1 MNKIAKY
8 IKNTPV
14 LLIWMWLFVFFADS
28 ANLDDFLNNI
38 TVIHTDDPT
47 DNVNDDYPEVTPVIN
62 SEKAYSTIPLDAN
75 LLQINKIVFDQDSP
89 SLAPEFITNLS
100 SINENISEKRVSL
113 VSVSLFKDLYLE
125 YHSLLI

>member
-1 MNKIAKY
+1 
-8 IKNTPV
+8 
-14 LLIWMWLFVFFADS
+14 MWLFVFFADS